1 MKERKGVI
9 LMKDLM
15 LGLLVALLALV
26 GTANAADFGT
36 ITVDT
41 APVFLAATTIVTALA
56 GVWAIRKV
64 IKTIN
69 KS

>member
-1 MKERKGVI
+1 
-9 LMKDLM
+9 M
-15 LGLLVALLALV
+15 LKNMVAVSLLAVLVLV
-26 GTANAADFGT
+26 GVANAADFGT

>member
-1 MKERKGVI
+1 
-9 LMKDLM
+9 M
-15 LGLLVALLALV
+15 LKRLVVLSLLTVVALV
-26 GTANAADFGT
+26 SSVQAADFGT

>member
-1 MKERKGVI
+1 
-9 LMKDLM
+9 M
-15 LGLLVALLALV
+15 LKRLLLSLLAVLSLA
-26 GTANAADFGT
+26 GSALAQSTPFGT

>member
-1 MKERKGVI
+1 MFKRLVV
-9 LMKDLM
+9 LS
-15 LGLLVALLALV
+15 LLAVVALV
-26 GTANAADFGT
+26 GSVQAADFGT

>member
-1 MKERKGVI
+1 
-9 LMKDLM
+9 M
-15 LGLLVALLALV
+15 LKRLVVLSLLTVVAFV
-26 GTANAADFGT
+26 SSVQAADFGT

>member
-1 MKERKGVI
+1 MFKN
-9 LMKDLM
+9 M
-15 LGLLVALLALV
+15 VAAVLLALV
-26 GTANAADFGT
+26 ALVGVANAADFGT